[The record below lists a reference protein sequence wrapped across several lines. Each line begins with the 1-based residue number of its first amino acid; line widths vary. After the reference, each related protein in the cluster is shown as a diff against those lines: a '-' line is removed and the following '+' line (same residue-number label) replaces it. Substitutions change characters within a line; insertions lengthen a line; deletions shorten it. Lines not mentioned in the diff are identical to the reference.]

1 MTISIDCPKAG
12 RKARVYLNG
21 GNYLTCVSGDLAA
34 LFRAPV
40 VAEVAAASVIKV
52 KIYDGG
58 VAPPPNPPA
67 GDPTVADATVTGQS
81 WAAGDVPVPAFAAG
95 EATRGLTAAA
105 WEVSGGTT
113 VSTASVG
120 FIGATTGYDDNCCSG
135 SGSGSASLAA
145 RLAGEVGAAELQVTV
160 PDGKHAGVHTAR
172 AVASMA
178 WEARLNGATL
188 RLAVGSCGLLRLS
201 NGGAGSVA
209 GTVEFAPFSAVFP
222 GAAVGA
228 AGDVVVI
235 VA

>member
-1 MTISIDCPKAG
+1 MTISIDCPKGG
-12 RKARVYLNG
+12 RKARVYLKD
-21 GNYLTCVSGDLAA
+21 GNYLTCVSGDLVA

-52 KIYDGG
+52 KIYDGQIT
-58 VAPPPNPPA
+58 PPTDPPA
-67 GDPTVADATVTGQS
+67 GDPTVCDATITGQS
-81 WAAGDVPVPAFAAG
+81 WAVGDVPVPAFTAG
-95 EATRGLTAAA
+95 QTTRNLTAAA

-113 VSTASVG
+113 VNTVSVA
-120 FIGATTGYDDNCCSG
+120 FIGATVGYDDNCCSG
-135 SGSGSASLAA
+135 SGSGSASLAV
-145 RLAGEVGAAELQVTV
+145 RLTGEVGAAELQVTV

-172 AVASMA
+172 AVAQMA

-188 RLAVGSCGLLRLS
+188 RVAVGSCGTLRLS